1 MERGK
6 VERNDKMLLL
16 WQVNSEEVVK
26 VELREDVNRVL
37 HRIPSQVSQLVRVSS

>member
-1 MERGK
+1 MERGM

-26 VELREDVNRVL
+26 VELRGDVIKGIAQN
-37 HRIPSQVSQLVRVSS
+37 P